1 MIVMQT
7 TSIVFARELS
17 KLVVERQKT
26 LTENVASGLAISS
39 YEQYR
44 EYVGRLAELNEVLEM
59 MNEAEANV
67 NKR

>member
-1 MIVMQT
+1 MMQT

>member
-1 MIVMQT
+1 MQT

>member
-1 MIVMQT
+1 MQT

-59 MNEAEANV
+59 MNEAETKV